1 MAYNK
6 HAFIYGQV
14 LAPQDL
20 TDMDNQ
26 IAKDAQTVDELV
38 EFKNNIDGKISAALQ
53 RLTYISDGDVVV
65 IRDGDTEINQF
76 RIPNSFSSSYV
87 ACEGVSLD
95 IHEVS
100 ITDITD
106 ATVVATKT
114 PSDSTNI
121 LRFKSNDTTVCN
133 VTSLGK
139 ITGVGLGKATVSV
152 MCGDKEDT
160 CTVKVSK
167 NYIDTLLTGP
177 RHGFFGYNNGGSDPN
192 MCYVWGSSGN
202 DCVVSNLQS
211 PMEIKPGQRLKVT
224 LNTRE
229 VCTFRDIV
237 VFGHIDTA
245 PSFKFEINPNGETSR
260 VRNARLV
267 AQSGEWGGNVQNS
280 SGQWVPDGV
289 TEYVYENRGSETL
302 YACVGVQG
310 YNETQNAQMTDER
323 INYLIDNNIISMLV
337 EPM

>member
-6 HAFIYGQV
+6 HAFTYGQI
-14 LAPQDL
+14 LAPEDL
-20 TDMDNQ
+20 TDMDKQ
-26 IAKDAQTVDELV
+26 IAQDAENV
-38 EFKNNIDGKISAALQ
+38 EDLLKFKNNIDAKISAALQ

-76 RIPNSFSSSYV
+76 RIPNSFSSTYV
-87 ACEGVSLD
+87 ACEGISLNK
-95 IHEVS
+95 HELS
-100 ITDITD
+100 ITDKTD
-106 ATVVATKT
+106 TTVVATKT

-121 LRFKSNDTTVCN
+121 LRFKSSDTTVCN

-139 ITGVGLGKATVSV
+139 ITGVGLGKATVTA
-152 MCGDKEDT
+152 MCGDKEDS

-177 RHGFFGYNNGGSDPN
+177 RTGFFGYNNGGNDPN
-192 MCYVWGSSGN
+192 MCYVWGIAGN
-202 DCVVSNLQS
+202 DCIVSNLQS

-224 LNTRE
+224 INTRE
-229 VCTFRDIV
+229 VCTFRDVV
-237 VFGHIDTA
+237 VFGHIESA
-245 PSFKFEINPNGETSR
+245 PAFIFDINPNGESSR

-280 SGQWVPDGV
+280 SGQWVPDDV
-289 TEYVYENRGSETL
+289 NEYVYENRGSETL

-310 YNETQNAQMTDER
+310 YNETQNATMTDER
-323 INYLIDNNIISMLV
+323 IHYLIDNNIISLLV
-337 EPM
+337 EPI